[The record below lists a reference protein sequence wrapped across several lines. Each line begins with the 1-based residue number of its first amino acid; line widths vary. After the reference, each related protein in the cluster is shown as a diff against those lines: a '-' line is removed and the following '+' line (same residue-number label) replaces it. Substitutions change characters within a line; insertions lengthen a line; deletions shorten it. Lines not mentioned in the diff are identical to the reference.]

1 MLTYKV
7 KYRLP
12 GQVLYKT
19 IKNVIEDD
27 VFAEGRMR
35 FFTTINDERIEIPT
49 TAEFRYGRD
58 RLTLINYNIKQQN
71 K

>member
-7 KYRLP
+7 RYRLP
-12 GQVLYKT
+12 GQLLYKT
-19 IKNVIEDD
+19 IKNVVEDD

-35 FFTTINDERIEIPT
+35 FFTTINDERMEIPT
-49 TAEFRYGRD
+49 TAEFYYSKD

>member
-58 RLTLINYNIKQQN
+58 RLTLINYNIKHQN

>member
-12 GQVLYKT
+12 GQLLFKT
-19 IKNVIEDD
+19 IKNVVEDD

-35 FFTTINDERIEIPT
+35 FFTTINDERIEVPT
-49 TAEFRYGRD
+49 TAEFRYGKD

>member
-7 KYRLP
+7 KYRLS
-12 GQVLYKT
+12 GQIFYKT
-19 IKNVIEDD
+19 MKNVIEDD

-35 FFTTINDERIEIPT
+35 FFTTVDDKRIEIPT
-49 TAEFRYGRD
+49 TAEFRYDKD

>member
-12 GQVLYKT
+12 GQLLYKT
-19 IKNVIEDD
+19 IKNVVEDD

-35 FFTTINDERIEIPT
+35 FFTTINDERMEIPT
-49 TAEFRYGRD
+49 TAEFYYGKD

>member
-7 KYRLP
+7 RYRLP
-12 GQVLYKT
+12 GQLFFKT
-19 IKNVIEDD
+19 IKNVTEDD
-27 VFAEGRMR
+27 VVAEGRMR
-35 FFTTINDERIEIPT
+35 FFTTVNDERIEIPT
-49 TAEFRYGRD
+49 TAEFRYGKD

>member
-12 GQVLYKT
+12 GQLFYKT
-19 IKNVIEDD
+19 INNVTEDD

-35 FFTTINDERIEIPT
+35 FFTTINDERIEVPT
-49 TAEFRYGRD
+49 TAEFRYGKD
-58 RLTLINYNIKQQN
+58 RLTLINYNIKHQN

>member
-7 KYRLP
+7 RYRLP
-12 GQVLYKT
+12 GQLFYKT
-19 IKNVIEDD
+19 IKNVVEDD

-35 FFTTINDERIEIPT
+35 FFTTISDERIEIPT
-49 TAEFRYGRD
+49 TAEFRYAKD

>member
-7 KYRLP
+7 RYRLP
-12 GQVLYKT
+12 GQLLYKT
-19 IKNVIEDD
+19 IKNVVEDD

-35 FFTTINDERIEIPT
+35 FFTTINDERIEVPT
-49 TAEFRYGRD
+49 TAEFRYGKD

>member
-12 GQVLYKT
+12 GQLLFKT
-19 IKNVIEDD
+19 IKNVVEDD

-35 FFTTINDERIEIPT
+35 FFTTVSDERIEVPT
-49 TAEFRYGRD
+49 TAEFRYGKD

>member
-12 GQVLYKT
+12 GQLLFKT
-19 IKNVIEDD
+19 IKNVVEDD

-35 FFTTINDERIEIPT
+35 FFTTINDERIEVPT
-49 TAEFRYGRD
+49 TAEFRYGKD
-58 RLTLINYNIKQQN
+58 RLTLINYNIKHQN